1 MDMNKMTEKTQEALI
16 NSQSLAVRKGH
27 QQVDVEHLFLSL
39 LTQEDGI
46 TTSILQRLTINPED
60 VISDVE
66 EALKKFEEADTLAA
80 EIEKRLSALENEV
93 TVLKE
98 RFDEV

>member
-1 MDMNKMTEKTQEALI
+1 MSEKNDQKTIQQQIDELNKLMEWFEQ
-16 NSQSLAVRKGH
+16 N
-27 QQVDVEHLFLSL
+27 DV
-39 LTQEDGI
+39 
-46 TTSILQRLTINPED
+46 
-60 VISDVE
+60 DVE